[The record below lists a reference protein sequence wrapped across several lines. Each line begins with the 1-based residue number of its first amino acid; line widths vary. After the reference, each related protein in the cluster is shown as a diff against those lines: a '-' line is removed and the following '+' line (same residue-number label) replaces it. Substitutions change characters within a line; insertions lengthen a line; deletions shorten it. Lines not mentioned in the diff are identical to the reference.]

1 MRISDWSSYVCS
13 SDLSAAGNGESD
25 RRSRRSEL
33 ARDHQLLDLGDR
45 LGRIEAF
52 GAGLRAVH
60 DGVAAVEPEGI
71 LELVEPLAG
80 RLVTAVGD
88 PAVGAQQDGG
98 AEVAVAVPPV
108 ARAGGRAAK
117 AHDALPQAVELR
129 ALLRALQALALRRRR
144 LRLQPGLDQGVLR
157 IDLRQVRHTF

>member
-98 AEVAVAVPPV
+98 AEVAVD
-108 ARAGGRAAK
+108 R
-117 AHDALPQAVELR
+117 
-129 ALLRALQALALRRRR
+129 
-144 LRLQPGLDQGVLR
+144 QGVGWGKSGS
-157 IDLRQVRHTF
+157 VR

>member
-1 MRISDWSSYVCS
+1 MSCLFCFKTMAAYEMRISDWSSDVCS
-13 SDLSAAGNGESD
+13 SDL

-117 AHDALPQAVELR
+117 EHDALPRSEEHPSEA
-129 ALLRALQALALRRRR
+129 RR
-144 LRLQPGLDQGVLR
+144 LGKECDSTCRSR
-157 IDLRQVRHTF
+157 WSTYH